1 MPSTSHTSAGHG
13 AHPPVPQEASAD
25 AGLLSRL
32 SLRFTAWA
40 ERWFPDAFVFAAI
53 AVVVVAGA
61 AVLNGS
67 SPQAVAK
74 SFGDG
79 FWSLIVFTMQ
89 MALVGIGGVVV
100 GGAPPPPGRPPPP
113 R

>member
-1 MPSTSHTSAGHG
+1 MPSTSQTSAGPG
-13 AHPPVPQEASAD
+13 AHAPVPHDAPSD

-32 SLRFTAWA
+32 GLRFTAWA

-61 AVLNGS
+61 ALLNGS

-89 MALVGIGGVVV
+89 MALVAV
-100 GGAPPPPGRPPPP
+100 GA
-113 R
+113 